1 MHCAVSQNWSVTA
14 ATGVSANDLDEARDL
29 CRRFYYPIRLDPVGP
44 MDGFRFS
51 FRAGT
56 VGALT
61 VGTTQYSR
69 DLRIS
74 SDDLLTGYHVNLTVR
89 GAMMS
94 THRGVTVVG
103 ERGRAVLYQ
112 PEGQSSL
119 DPLPSDCRL
128 VSIKI
133 ERSALEARLADALG
147 RTLCGPLAMA
157 PAMDVSRGAGR
168 SWAQL
173 AGLLA
178 ADVLGAGGGLAGSPV
193 VAERLA
199 ESLINGLLFAVDHPY
214 RDELTRP
221 ERSWRPGPLRRAV
234 DAMQADPGHP
244 WGVVELARLAEV
256 SVRSLQAIF
265 HRHTGLTPMAY
276 LRELRLAHAHE
287 ELRRA
292 RPDRTTVAEVAH
304 RWGFGH
310 LGRFAAA
317 YRERYGVSPSA
328 TLRVG

>member
-1 MHCAVSQNWSVTA
+1 VSQNYPVIA
-14 ATGVSANDLDEARDL
+14 AAGVSAADLDEALDL
-29 CRRFYYPIRLDPVGP
+29 CRRFYYPIRIQPVGL

-51 FRAGT
+51 FRVAT

-74 SDDLLTGYHVNLTVR
+74 SDDLLTGYHVNLTVS

-94 THRGVTVVG
+94 SHRGVTVIG
-103 ERGRAVLYQ
+103 DRGRAVLYQ
-112 PEGQSSL
+112 PVGESSL

-128 VSIKI
+128 VCIKI
-133 ERSALEARLADALG
+133 ERSVLEARLADAIG
-147 RTLCGPLAMA
+147 RTLPGPVPMA
-157 PAMDVSRGAGR
+157 PSMDVSSGPGR
-168 SWAQL
+168 SWARL
-173 AGLLA
+173 AVLLA
-178 ADVLGAGGGLAGSPV
+178 ADVLGSDGGLAATPM

-214 RDELTRP
+214 REELTRP
-221 ERSWRPGPLRRAV
+221 ERSWRPRPLRRAI
-234 DAMQADPGHP
+234 DAMRADPAHP
-244 WGVVELARLAEV
+244 FNVVDLARLAEV
-256 SVRSLQAIF
+256 SVRALQAIF
-265 HRHTGLTPMAY
+265 HRHTGMTPMAY
-276 LRELRLAHAHE
+276 LRDLRLTQAHD
-287 ELRRA
+287 ELRRG
-292 RPDRTTVAEVAH
+292 RPDQTTVAGVAH

-328 TLRVG
+328 TLRRE